1 MISPALRFRSHKATA
16 WNPADAGAGL
26 TVSGI
31 GNLTVTYT
39 GTVSGDY
46 YSVRS
51 TTSHSGGKYYLVFT
65 IGGNSGGPTIGI
77 GNSTF
82 DITKNAGAGYLG
94 GTPFSIGY
102 NANGQVFRNNG
113 TVDATLA
120 TFTDGAVIGMAVDLD
135 NSKIWWLNG
144 GLWNNAAIGVQNPAT
159 NLGGQPLTGMN
170 GPYFFGFTGKNQLA
184 PADSAV
190 VNLTPASPPSGF
202 GTW

>member
-1 MISPALRFRSHKATA
+1 MISSVLRFRGPKAKA
-16 WNPADAGAGL
+16 WNAYDAGAGL
-26 TVSGI
+26 TVSGV

-39 GTVSGDY
+39 GTNFGDK

-51 TTSHSGGKYYLVFT
+51 TTSHSGGKYYLEFT
-65 IGGNSGGPTIGI
+65 FRIGSSGTPFIGV

-82 DITKNAGAGYLG
+82 DLNKNPGYLG

-102 NANGQVFRNNG
+102 NSSGQVIRNNG

-120 TFTDGAVIGMAVDLD
+120 TFADGAVIGMAVDLD

-144 GLWNNAAIGVQNPAT
+144 GLWNNAVIGVQNPAT

-170 GPYFFGFTGKNQLA
+170 GPYFFSYTGTSPFA
-184 PADSAV
+184 SADSVV

-202 GTW
+202 GYW